1 MFDRLIESEPEGAE
15 FKNRRSYFMVSSL
28 VVGVLFATAVVISIY
43 AADVGLGSSNFEL
56 TEMLAPN
63 EVAPPEPETQ
73 EPQRAQPQ
81 AQAQLATR
89 PVNMERVDEPPRDI
103 PTEISTTP
111 STQRERPK
119 FGDFVTESKFDSD
132 PIGGQSSGR
141 VTDSP
146 STGGT
151 GLSMSKPVAIF
162 EKDVEPPPVI
172 KKDTPARPVSI
183 GVVNGKASYLPK
195 PVYSAAAIS
204 VRAEGRVDVQVT
216 IDETG
221 RVVSA
226 NAVSGHPLLR
236 ANAEQAARNAR
247 FTPTLLSK
255 VPVKVTGVITYNFVR

>member
-15 FKNRRSYFMVSSL
+15 FKDRRSYFMVSSL

-43 AADVGLGSSNFEL
+43 AADVGLGNSTFEL

-63 EVAPPEPETQ
+63 EVAPPEPETP
-73 EPQRAQPQ
+73 ERQRTQTQ
-81 AQAQLATR
+81 TQVATR
-89 PVNMERVDEPPRDI
+89 QVNMARVDEPPKDI
-103 PTEISTTP
+103 PTAISTTP
-111 STQRERPK
+111 NTQKARPK
-119 FGDFVTESKFDSD
+119 YDEWIVGSKFDSD

-141 VTDSP
+141 I
-146 STGGT
+146 TGGT
-151 GLSMSKPVAIF
+151 PTAGSGLSTQNPVAVV
-162 EKDVEPPPVI
+162 EKDVEPPPAI
-172 KKDTPARPVSI
+172 KRDPAPSKPVSI